1 MSWLFDAQTT
11 PSVTTNTSSSSTF
24 PDWYQKF
31 VNANL
36 AKASS
41 VIDEPYQPYTGPRN
55 APTNADQNAAYD
67 LTRQGVGAYSPMI
80 NQGAD
85 LIGQSGQGFNQGQ
98 FDSYMNP
105 YISAVN
111 DRVADLGARNL
122 SENLLPQVNNSFIR
136 AGQFGSSGNRD
147 LTGRAIRDTQES
159 VLGQQSANL
168 ASGFNTALG
177 ATQQENQAKLAA
189 GQGLGNLAQTGQTLG
204 LKDAAALQSIG
215 AEQQGQTQKNLDTAY
230 GDFENQVNYPKS
242 QAEWMSA
249 IIRGINPP
257 TSTSTSTTQPASAGQ
272 LAPNPLSQ
280 VAGAGVGIGSL
291 LGLFAKGG
299 AVKRR
304 PANVDTRGRGIGAY
318 RMAA

>member
-11 PSVTTNTSSSSTF
+11 PNVTTSSTTNSQF

-41 VIDEPYQPYTGPRN
+41 VIDEPYTPYTGPRN
-55 APTNADQNAAYD
+55 APTNADQTAAYN
-67 LTRQGVGAYSPMI
+67 LTRQGVGAYQPMI
-80 NQGAD
+80 DQGAS

-105 YISAVN
+105 YISQVN
-111 DRVADLGARNL
+111 DRVAALGARNL
-122 SENLLPQVNNSFIR
+122 SENLLPQVNDSFIR
-136 AGQFGSSGNRD
+136 ANQFGSTRNGD
-147 LTGRAIRDTQES
+147 FTERALRDTQES
-159 VLGQQSANL
+159 ILGQQSANL

-177 ATQQENQAKLAA
+177 ATQAENQAKLAA
-189 GQGLGNLAQTGQTLG
+189 GQGLGSLAQTGQTVG

-215 AEQQGQTQKNLDTAY
+215 AEQQGQTQKNLDTAHS
-230 GDFENQVNYPKS
+230 DFQQQQNYPKS

-257 TSTSTSTTQPASAGQ
+257 TSSTTTSTAPATSGQ

-299 AVKRR
+299 RVKR
-304 PANVDTRGRGIGAY
+304 PAPPSRGIGAY